1 MEKKVLL
8 VDNSCVCLDI
18 EQELLRRLPVKVFV
32 AENGKQALEIAR
44 KMRPDLIYMGYDL
57 PGMDG
62 AAFCRTIKEDQAMA
76 GIQVILMAPPV
87 EKEMAACLNARC
99 DAVLAKPIDRREF
112 IAVGRSLL
120 ALHDQRE
127 ERIPCRAI
135 AICRVKGTVFYGT
148 IEDIS
153 PKGMFIGSHYEMK
166 VGEELRVKFILPWAG
181 AESIESGA
189 RVIWINSGKLRRK
202 NQFPAGFGV
211 LFEDLSQEAS
221 TQIGDFIERSI
232 LWQQLPSEW

>member
-32 AENGKQALEIAR
+32 SETGKQALELAH
-44 KMRPDLIYMGYDL
+44 KLRPDLIYMGHDL

-62 AAFCRTIKEDQAMA
+62 ISCCRAIKGDRALA

-87 EKEMAACLNARC
+87 EKDMTACLDAGC
-99 DAVLAKPIDRREF
+99 DLVLAKPIDRREF
-112 IAVGRSLL
+112 IAAGRSLL
-120 ALHDQRE
+120 ALRDQRE
-127 ERIPCRAI
+127 ERVPCRSVVT
-135 AICRVKGTVFYGT
+135 CRLNGSVFYGT

-153 PKGMFIGSHYEMK
+153 PMGMYIGSHFEVK
-166 VGEELRVKFILPWAG
+166 VGQQLKLKFVLPVGG
-181 AESIESGA
+181 ACNLETEA
-189 RVIWINSGKLRRK
+189 RVIWINGGKLRRK
-202 NQFPAGFGV
+202 GHFPVGFGV
-211 LFEDLSQEAS
+211 SFQEPGQETV
-221 TQIGDFIERSI
+221 TQIAEFIERSI